1 MSRRRLQK
9 LNDLELIE
17 VYRQSGDK
25 KAVGILYERYAHL
38 LLGVCL
44 KYMKDRAAAEDALMT
59 VFESLYQLLTKHEIQ
74 NVRSWLWTVTRNQCL
89 MELRK
94 SKPTTETDHLSLTY
108 EDQSEEKLILEGRL
122 EQMEKALSS
131 LNQEQQTCVR
141 LFYLEKLSYQQ
152 IESQTGYPIK
162 KVKSY
167 IQNGKRN
174 LAIKMKAS

>member
-44 KYMKDRAAAEDALMT
+44 KYMKGRAAAEDVLMT
-59 VFESLYQLLTKHEIQ
+59 VFESLYQLLSKHEIQ

-94 SKPTTETDHLSLTY
+94 SKPTVEADNLSLAY

-122 EQMEKALSS
+122 EQMEKALDS
-131 LNQEQQTCVR
+131 LNPEQQTCIR

-152 IESQTGYPIK
+152 IESRTGYSIK
-162 KVKSY
+162 QVKSY